1 MSDAGGDRGWD
12 PAWREVLW
20 GQFGAAIDML
30 ENAVRACP
38 DDLWSDR
45 GSEPQFWYLVHH
57 TLFWLD
63 LYLTGAVEGFSPPS
77 PFTLSELD
85 PRGLMPE
92 RVYGKEELLRYLA
105 HGREKCRATVDSLTG
120 AGARRRCAFRWGEV
134 SFLELLLY
142 NLRHV
147 QHHAAQL
154 NLILR
159 QETDSAPGWVGR
171 ARTAPGGADPRT

>member
-1 MSDAGGDRGWD
+1 MDDTAGDRARGPEWTV
-12 PAWREVLW
+12 VLW
-20 GQFGAAIDML
+20 YQFGAAIDML
-30 ENAVRACP
+30 GNAVRACP

-45 GSEPQFWYLVHH
+45 GREPRFWYLVYH

-63 LYLTGAVEGFSPPS
+63 LSGAVEGFSPPS

-85 PRGLMPE
+85 PSGVMPD
-92 RVYGKEELLRYLA
+92 RVYGKEELLQYLA
-105 HGREKCRATVDSLTG
+105 HGRERCRATIDSLTIHR
-120 AGARRRCAFRWGEV
+120 ARSCCTFRWGEV
-134 SFLELLLY
+134 SFLELMLY

-159 QETDSAPGWVGR
+159 QETDAAPGWVGR
-171 ARTAPGGADPRT
+171 IAEPSKGRW